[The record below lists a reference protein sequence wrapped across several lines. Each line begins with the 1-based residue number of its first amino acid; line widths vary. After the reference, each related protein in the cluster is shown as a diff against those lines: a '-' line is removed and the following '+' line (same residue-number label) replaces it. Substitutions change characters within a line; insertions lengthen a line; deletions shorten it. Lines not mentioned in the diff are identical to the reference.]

1 MEGLR
6 IMAVELLDENTFK
19 AKIIEGKET
28 AIVDFFAEW
37 CGPCKILG
45 PILDSISDD
54 FNGKLNFYKINVD
67 KENNLAAQYNVM
79 SIPTIVFFKSGEKA
93 DSFSGAIPKDKIVS
107 FIAKNIG
114 GN

>member
-1 MEGLR
+1 
-6 IMAVELLDENTFK
+6 MAVEHLDSNTFNS
-19 AKIIEGKET
+19 KIIEGKET
-28 AIVDFFAEW
+28 AIVDFFADW

-54 FNGKLNFYKINVD
+54 FKGKLGFYKVNID
-67 KENNLAAQYNVM
+67 EEKNLAAQYNIM
-79 SIPTIVFFKSGEKA
+79 TIPTVLFFKGGEKA
-93 DSFSGAIPKDKIVS
+93 DSFSGAFPKDKIVS